1 MRSGL
6 HINSTVLCGSTRCY
20 PASVSAIP
28 EINQRDLR
36 LRSKEIMDAVE
47 DGQTFAVT
55 RDGSRIAELVPIR
68 RRRQFVSR
76 VQFVETWRLT
86 PPIDPDRFR
95 ADQDAVYDDGP
106 TDPYSR

>member
-20 PASVSAIP
+20 SASVSAIP

-47 DGQTFAVT
+47 DGQTFVVT
-55 RDGSRIAELVPIR
+55 RDGSRIAELVPLR
-68 RRRQFVSR
+68 RRPEFVSR
-76 VQFVETWRLT
+76 AQFVETWRLA
-86 PPIDPDRFR
+86 PAIAPDRFR
-95 ADQDAVYDDGP
+95 ADQDAVYDDAP
-106 TDPYSR
+106 TDPYAR